1 VTLRVPLCLDMAG
14 EQCSALV
21 DGAWFIETERGW
33 TPFSMNEE
41 ARGTGPLR
49 YTRGKTDF
57 EATFQS
63 ETEGIQTN
71 LSTGKVRRL
80 RWSLEQLPWPEPSLP
95 EARQSPKLPSA
106 KPDQSLPT
114 CYYLATSA
122 TQSYDG
128 DFEWLIE
135 LEKGWSTWMPENMP
149 FHGCTNQSLRYTMG
163 RYDFEVNFVSET
175 EGTQTNISTGK
186 VRRILRKHRA
196 DPMPAWE
203 GTGIRRR
210 PAGSPKEL
218 PAAPASSAAS
228 VAQAQRAERRAAGG
242 YAGGCQKMQ
251 DFALRKPASKE
262 SLEIQRPRV
271 SASAHSAAPTGTK
284 LEKNSA
290 TVPHYMRGLKSKT
303 QA

>member
-1 VTLRVPLCLDMAG
+1 MAG

-33 TPFSMNEE
+33 APFSMNEE
-41 ARGTGPLR
+41 SWSTSSPLR

-80 RWSLEQLPWPEPSLP
+80 QWSLKEQLPCPEPSLP
-95 EARQSPKLPSA
+95 EARQRPSA
-106 KPDQSLPT
+106 AKVNDQSLPT
-114 CYYLATSA
+114 CYYLATSG

-135 LEKGWSTWMPENMP
+135 LEKGWSPWMPENMP
-149 FHGCTNQSLRYTMG
+149 FQGSTDQPLRYTMG

-186 VRRILRKHRA
+186 VRRILCKHKA

-218 PAAPASSAAS
+218 PAAPANSAAS

-242 YAGGCQKMQ
+242 YAAGGGQKLQ
-251 DFALRKPASKE
+251 VFALRNPASKE

-271 SASAHSAAPTGTK
+271 SASAHSAAQTGTK